1 MIVLQCCAVLLVFTS
16 KTQLFWSLYSSVH
29 ITLASSDNQLTLT
42 EATRAVER
50 CTNSNLAEKDVY
62 FHLQSWDQT
71 AQCHSTHYPG
81 VLRHSKCCAYIWGS
95 ANFQFPPEWEFNGV
109 SYSVFVKVLLSAAI
123 KAHTHSSKVFL
134 LLSNHASLLSVV
146 GSSANGKLKSE
157 AAEVSCLISGGYCS
171 RYLRQC

>member
-16 KTQLFWSLYSSVH
+16 KTQLFWSLCSSVH
-29 ITLASSDNQLTLT
+29 ITSASSDNQLTLT
-42 EATRAVER
+42 EATHAVER
-50 CTNSNLAEKDVY
+50 CTNSNLAENDVY

-71 AQCHSTHYPG
+71 AQSHSKHYPG
-81 VLRHSKCCAYIWGS
+81 VLRHSKCCVYIWGS

-109 SYSVFVKVLLSAAI
+109 CYSVFVKVFLSAAI

-134 LLSNHASLLSVV
+134 LLSNHTSLLSVV
-146 GSSANGKLKSE
+146 GSSAKSKLE
-157 AAEVSCLISGGYCS
+157 ASCLISGGYCS